1 MLIEAY
7 LFDYKQ
13 FKFALNEARQSQD
26 DKDKVVSFHL
36 I

>member
-13 FKFALNEARQSQD
+13 FKFALDEARQTDRIIKLYHS
-26 DKDKVVSFHL
+26 

>member
-13 FKFALNEARQSQD
+13 FKFALDEARQTDTIIKLYHS
-26 DKDKVVSFHL
+26 